1 MFGFIKKFDD
11 SFTDKRKGFF
21 ALGALAFAVLWL
33 ILWYV
38 FPMEWYALFYATTV
52 GSYVNLVLLAAVL
65 ILPMCWAAT
74 KAMSCNVS
82 VTKNFVVNIIFMV
95 GILFLFSAFR
105 YSAVYV
111 VIIAAVLHIAAMV
124 WVLGT
129 AEPHDKKHTKR
140 VKDNEKSLF
149 GIFRS
154 DGDEKVLPIKK
165 QPLIVIMW
173 AVIYTLIIDG
183 ANIFLFW
190 EVAHIFNS

>member
-1 MFGFIKKFDD
+1 MEQIFLRVVNY
-11 SFTDKRKGFF
+11 SFAAG
-21 ALGALAFAVLWL
+21 WL
-33 ILWYV
+33 V
-38 FPMEWYALFYATTV
+38 
-52 GSYVNLVLLAAVL
+52 AAVL

-129 AEPHDKKHTKR
+129 SVPHDKKHTKR
-140 VKDNEKSLF
+140 VKENDKSLF

-154 DGDEKVLPIKK
+154 DGSGWRKK
-165 QPLIVIMW
+165 REPSLICI
-173 AVIYTLIIDG
+173 
-183 ANIFLFW
+183 
-190 EVAHIFNS
+190 